1 MIDKSF
7 SIFVFLNFLYPYA
20 LDMSLISSNFIF
32 KFHMT
37 TFKCFY
43 WGV

>member
-7 SIFVFLNFLYPYA
+7 SIFVFLNFLYPYV

-32 KFHMT
+32 KYGI
-37 TFKCFY
+37 FKCFY